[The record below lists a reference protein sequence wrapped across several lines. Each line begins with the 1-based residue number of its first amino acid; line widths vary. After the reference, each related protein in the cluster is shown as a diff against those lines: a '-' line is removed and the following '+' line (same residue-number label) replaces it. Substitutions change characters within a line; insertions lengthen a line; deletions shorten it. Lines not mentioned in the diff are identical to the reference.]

1 MMFPIL
7 FFALRRRFVGSFRN
21 AESITGLI
29 LRIFFM
35 AVLALSAGAAGWLI
49 DLAATSDTMETNP
62 ANLILISNGV
72 VCGQW
77 VWMEFFPTYTPRS
90 KLFSKVFPIRF
101 SAQWIA
107 TLFYDAFTVSVV
119 GSGLLFFILNAF
131 SKTYTNAH
139 LVSSLLLLGN
149 AVVFVQLLKAFLEST
164 HRRQAV
170 FLLTWGMLS
179 VLIGFSAWHWR
190 FYPIGLVPVL
200 SIALASQ
207 GLFLFLLDRAALE
220 RTESAVLF
228 VKTNY
233 LSPVYTAF
241 INNAQAR
248 KAFAFGILMKVLL
261 LLFSAKM
268 LASDFSTTNFVLL
281 LYVSPMILFNYVANN
296 SWGFFPA
303 LWINSTLENRSEVY
317 LIYFQLFIIPVLID
331 LIVTVSILAFL
342 NLLSVYLLSF
352 YLISM
357 ACFSLNGL
365 LFSLYKA
372 FRVHNSLS
380 FGQVKS
386 NVSGWSIF
394 INFLLLIGIGLA
406 LKTAVITFALCLG
419 LAVAVGYVFRSFL
432 PRDHNAIHR
441 IYKRVFVDR
450 E

>member
-21 AESITGLI
+21 AESILGLI
-29 LRIFFM
+29 LRLVFM
-35 AVLALSAGAAGWLI
+35 AALALSAGATGWLI
-49 DLAATSDTMETNP
+49 DLAATSDKMGVNP
-62 ANLILISNGV
+62 NNLILISNGV

-77 VWMEFFPTYTPRS
+77 VWTEFFPTYTPRS
-90 KLFSKVFPIRF
+90 TLFSKTFPIPYR
-101 SAQWIA
+101 SQWIG
-107 TLFYDAFTVSVV
+107 TLLYDAFTVSVV
-119 GSGLLFFILNAF
+119 GSGLLFVILNAS

-170 FLLTWGMLS
+170 FLLSWGMLS
-179 VLIGFSAWHWR
+179 GLMGFFAWHWR
-190 FYPIGLVPVL
+190 FDPTGLLLVL

-207 GLFLFLLDRAALE
+207 SILLYGVDRAALA
-220 RTESAVLF
+220 RTESTVLL

-248 KAFAFGILMKVLL
+248 KAFVFGILMKVLF
-261 LLFSAKM
+261 LLFSGKM
-268 LASDFSTTNFVLL
+268 LNSDFSSADFLLL

-296 SWGFFPA
+296 GWGFFPA
-303 LWINSTLENRSEVY
+303 LWINGSLGSRSEMY

-331 LIVTVSILAFL
+331 LIVTISVLAFL
-342 NLLSVYLLSF
+342 NLLSGHLLSF
-352 YLISM
+352 YLIST

-365 LFSLYKA
+365 LFSQYKA

-394 INFLLLIGIGLA
+394 INFLLLIGISLA
-406 LKTAVITFALCLG
+406 LKTGVTTFVLCLG
-419 LAVAVGYVFRSFL
+419 LVLAVGYVFRSIL
-432 PRDHNAIHR
+432 PRDRNAIHR
-441 IYKRVFVDR
+441 IYKSVFVDR
-450 E
+450 D